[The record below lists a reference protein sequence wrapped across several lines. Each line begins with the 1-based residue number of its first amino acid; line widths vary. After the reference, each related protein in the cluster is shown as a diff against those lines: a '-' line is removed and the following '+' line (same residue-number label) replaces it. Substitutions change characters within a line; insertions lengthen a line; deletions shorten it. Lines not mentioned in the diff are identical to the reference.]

1 MKILLLFH
9 LDASANV
16 TRPRMHPL
24 QERLWVNQQRMQEV
38 HRRRLYHRFSSH
50 HVGLVLML
58 LYYILSDKK
67 YLFINYTFS
76 NAGPCNSHIHSST
89 YVARRSGENNSP
101 SSARCNNE
109 TDNAAY
115 TENYL
120 PPILPPPQQPTVY
133 SHPEARGPPNFY
145 RGSCP
150 VLPIIVI

>member
-1 MKILLLFH
+1 
-9 LDASANV
+9 
-16 TRPRMHPL
+16 MHPL
-24 QERLWVNQQRMQEV
+24 QERLWVNQQRMQEM

-50 HVGLVLML
+50 HVALVLML
-58 LYYILSDKK
+58 LYYILSGKGS
-67 YLFINYTFS
+67 LLINHTFS
-76 NAGPCNSHIHSST
+76 NSRPGNAHLHSST
-89 YVARRSGENNSP
+89 YVARRSGENSSP
-101 SSARCNNE
+101 LNARCNNGP
-109 TDNAAY
+109 DNAAY